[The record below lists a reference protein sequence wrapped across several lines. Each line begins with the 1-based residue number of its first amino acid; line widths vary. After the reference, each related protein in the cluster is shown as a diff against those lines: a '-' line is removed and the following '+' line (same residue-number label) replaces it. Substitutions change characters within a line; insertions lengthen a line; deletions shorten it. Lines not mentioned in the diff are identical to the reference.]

1 MRMESPNLAALTIM
15 IEYAAIEAGLL
26 KNKPLE
32 NILLAALKEARRA
45 LASEEER
52 QSKVRKTN

>member
-26 KNKPLE
+26 KKKPLE
-32 NILLAALKEARRA
+32 KLLLAALKEARRA
-45 LASEEER
+45 LASEEES
-52 QSKVRKTN
+52 QSRVQKTN